1 MAKVKKIL
9 IACGSGVV
17 TSTIA
22 RKKVEE
28 LLDSH
33 GYKGKYEIAQV
44 PMTAVV
50 DKSKHADFVVATAVS
65 PKDLHCPYVDGKP
78 YLMGRGEDEPSEKIL
93 KLMKK

>member
-22 RKKVEE
+22 RKRVEE
-28 LLDSH
+28 LLDKN

-44 PMTAVV
+44 PMGVV
-50 DKSKHADFVVATAVS
+50 ADKSKHADFVVATAVS
-65 PKDLHCPYVDGKP
+65 PKDVHCPLVDGKA
-78 YLMGRGEDEPSEKIL
+78 YLMGRGEDEPNEKIL